1 MNDEMCEV
9 LNPDL
14 WTEMHYA
21 KEISGCNSDNG
32 CCSAIFHR
40 TELQ

>member
-21 KEISGCNSDNG
+21 KEISG
-32 CCSAIFHR
+32 
-40 TELQ
+40 LQQRQWLL